1 MEGTFLCLEEQPVH
15 PESLKHQSYMLTMV
29 SLVLGVCQ
37 DVIDLDKDEVL
48 EVLPEHLVHE
58 VLEYGRGVDQAIWHD
73 PVLVVP
79 NRCHKRCPPSVFK

>member
-15 PESLKHQSYMLTMV
+15 PQSLKHQSYMLTMV
-29 SLVLGVCQ
+29 GLVLGVCQ
-37 DVIDLDKDEVL
+37 DVIDVDEDEVL

-58 VLEYGRGVDQAIWHD
+58 ALEYRRGIDQAIWHD
-73 PVLVVP
+73 PVLIVP